1 MRSICSKINNLAD
14 DINMRE
20 TDLCFL
26 TEVWEKKESRRHQ
39 RAIEEMLEIKGIKYI
54 STPRVGGRRGGGVAI
69 AYSPENFQ
77 VSKLNVEVPSPLE
90 CLFAL
95 IKPSSQIG
103 RTRKIIAICF
113 YSPPRSKSNT
123 KLLDLLSEQIGR
135 LRTEHK
141 ECGIII
147 CGDRNNLPVERL
159 LAVDPALR
167 QINKFNTNKNQDK
180 VLDIICTDLS

>member
-1 MRSICSKINNLAD
+1 MLGRSQSLYLEALSLPSVSLYNMRSIWSKINNLAD

-39 RAIEEMLEIKGIKYI
+39 RAIEEMLEMKGIKYI
-54 STPRVGGRRGGGVAI
+54 STPTVGRRGGEVAI

-103 RTRKIIAICF
+103 RTRKIIAN
-113 YSPPRSKSNT
+113 R
-123 KLLDLLSEQIGR
+123 EQ
-135 LRTEHK
+135 
-141 ECGIII
+141 
-147 CGDRNNLPVERL
+147 
-159 LAVDPALR
+159 
-167 QINKFNTNKNQDK
+167 
-180 VLDIICTDLS
+180 